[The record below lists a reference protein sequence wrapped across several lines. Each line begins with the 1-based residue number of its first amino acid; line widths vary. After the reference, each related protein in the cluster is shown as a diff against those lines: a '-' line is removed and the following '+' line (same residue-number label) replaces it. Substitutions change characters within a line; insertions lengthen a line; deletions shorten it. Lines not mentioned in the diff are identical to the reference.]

1 MKPNGHLR
9 VAQAEDEPLARKR
22 LGRMLQEAG
31 CDVVAELNDGPA
43 LMAWLHT
50 EPDVDALFLDIYMPG
65 ASSFEVIGELGGLVK
80 LPPLVFVTAHP
91 EHSLRAFD
99 VAAVDYLL
107 KPVDPERLARTLHRL
122 RQGGLPR
129 TLRGEAHAPA
139 ALPNRFPARA
149 GEGHVFLDL
158 KRVSHFEVVTEVA
171 WAWAQGKRY
180 RTSWRSLAE
189 VENAFPGARFIR
201 IQRHILLRP
210 EAVLALRAVFGGRA
224 EVRVG
229 EGLDLEVSRTAT
241 PKLKELLGM

>member
-1 MKPNGHLR
+1 MKNHGHLR

-22 LGRMLQEAG
+22 LARMLQEAG
-31 CDVVAELNDGPA
+31 CEVVAELADGPA
-43 LMAWLHT
+43 LLDWLRT

-65 ASSFEVIGELGGLVK
+65 ATSFEVIGELGSLVN

-107 KPVDPERLARTLHRL
+107 KPVEPERLARTLQRL
-122 RQGGLPR
+122 KRGGAR
-129 TLRGEAHAPA
+129 AQRAEAPGPGAI
-139 ALPNRFPARA
+139 PNRFPARA
-149 GEGHVFLDL
+149 GDGHVFLDL

-189 VENAFPGARFIR
+189 VENAFPGSSFIR

-224 EVRVG
+224 EVRVA
-229 EGLDLEVSRTAT
+229 EGIDLEVSRTAT
-241 PKLKELLGM
+241 PRLKDLLGM